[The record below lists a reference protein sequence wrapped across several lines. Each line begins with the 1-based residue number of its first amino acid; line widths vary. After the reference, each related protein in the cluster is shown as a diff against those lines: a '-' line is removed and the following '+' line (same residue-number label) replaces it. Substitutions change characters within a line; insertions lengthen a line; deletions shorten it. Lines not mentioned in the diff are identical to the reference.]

1 MKKIQQYPFFIILM
15 ILLAQSQYIRSQV
28 AIGTTQLN
36 AGAIFQVESDDK
48 GVLIPRIALT
58 SNIDTT
64 TIQNPAEGLTVYNTS
79 TINNQSNSVTPG
91 LYYWNG
97 IQWSRVLSRGF
108 SRQFLQTNQNFV
120 NTLADI
126 PINGLNQNIEVPFSG
141 IYRIIVTSHFG
152 VATVSNPN
160 VADDNVA
167 IASMRIEVDDEVIGE
182 KLITTYSKFVDDTAT
197 GGAGSINFF
206 ALSRQVVITKDIELI
221 AGQTYNF
228 NVIGRLW
235 DWTNVAPA
243 IGAFGYFGLNTT
255 LYSRNPNLT
264 DDASRT
270 ELTINLVRQY

>member
-1 MKKIQQYPFFIILM
+1 MKHLQRIHFYILAIIVLM
-15 ILLAQSQYIRSQV
+15 QGAILQAQV
-28 AIGTTQLN
+28 GIGTTQLD

-48 GVLIPRIALT
+48 GVLIPRIALA

-64 TIQNPAEGLTVYNTS
+64 TIENPAEGLTIYNTS
-79 TINNQSNSVTPG
+79 TENSLANSVTPG

-97 IQWSRVLSRGF
+97 NQWSRVLSRGY
-108 SRQFLQTNQNFV
+108 SRQFIQTDQNLV

-141 IYRIIVTSHFG
+141 IYRIILTSHFG
-152 VATVSNPN
+152 VATVDNTTL
-160 VADDNVA
+160 VDDNVA
-167 IASMRIEVDDEVIGE
+167 IASMRIEVDNEVIGE
-182 KLITTYSKFVDDTAT
+182 KLIPAYSKFVDDRAT
-197 GGAGSINFF
+197 GGDGFINFF
-206 ALSRQVVITKDIELI
+206 ALSRQIVITRDIELL

-235 DWTNVAPA
+235 DWINVSPA
-243 IGAFGYFGLNTT
+243 IGAFGYIGLNTT

>member
-1 MKKIQQYPFFIILM
+1 MKTLQQSFFYIFL
-15 ILLAQSQYIRSQV
+15 LLFLAQGTIAKAQV

-48 GVLIPRIALT
+48 GVLIPRITLT
-58 SNIDTT
+58 SNTDTT

-79 TINNQSNSVTPG
+79 TVNSQSNSVTPG

-108 SRQFLQTNQNFV
+108 SRQFLQTDQNLV

-141 IYRIIVTSHFG
+141 IYRVIVTSHFG
-152 VATVSNPN
+152 VATVANTAA
-160 VADDNVA
+160 ADDNVA
-167 IASMRIEVDDEVIGE
+167 IASMRIEVDNEVIGE
-182 KLITTYSKFVDDTAT
+182 KLIPTYSKFVDDIAT
-197 GGAGSINFF
+197 GGTGSINFF
-206 ALSRQVVITKDIELI
+206 ALSRQVVITKDIELL